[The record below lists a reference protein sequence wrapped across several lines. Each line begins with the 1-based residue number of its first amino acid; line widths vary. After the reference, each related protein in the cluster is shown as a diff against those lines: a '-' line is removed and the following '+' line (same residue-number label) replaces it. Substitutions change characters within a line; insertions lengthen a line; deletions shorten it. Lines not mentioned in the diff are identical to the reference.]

1 MKQNLKFIEIE
12 NDVVTICD
20 VLFEP
25 YHVQHLKS
33 FLEHNEITC
42 GKTQKQLTDDFN
54 HQKFNSIQSLKEHL
68 GLSDEIINVDT
79 FIEKPS
85 SEFNTEEY
93 EKLQEEVSELKYTE
107 FEVSAT
113 VKQTQENNLQK
124 LKEAYDHYRLY
135 KERMYDI
142 YND

>member
-68 GLSDEIINVDT
+68 GLSDEIINVDN
-79 FIEKPS
+79 FIAKFKEFHKTKFGLILFPS
-85 SEFNTEEY
+85 FRLSCAM
-93 EKLQEEVSELKYTE
+93 KL
-107 FEVSAT
+107 
-113 VKQTQENNLQK
+113 
-124 LKEAYDHYRLY
+124 H
-135 KERMYDI
+135 
-142 YND
+142 

>member
-54 HQKFNSIQSLKEHL
+54 HQKFNSIQSLKEYL
-68 GLSDEIINVDT
+68 GLSDEIINVDN
-79 FIEKPS
+79 FIEKFKEFHKVKFGLILFPS
-85 SEFNTEEY
+85 FRLSCAM
-93 EKLQEEVSELKYTE
+93 KL
-107 FEVSAT
+107 
-113 VKQTQENNLQK
+113 
-124 LKEAYDHYRLY
+124 H
-135 KERMYDI
+135 
-142 YND
+142 